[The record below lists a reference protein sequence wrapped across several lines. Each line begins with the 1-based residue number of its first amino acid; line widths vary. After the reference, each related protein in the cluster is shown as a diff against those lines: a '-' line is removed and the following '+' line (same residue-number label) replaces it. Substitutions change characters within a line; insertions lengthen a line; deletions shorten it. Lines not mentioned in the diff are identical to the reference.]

1 MTVSDR
7 AQHLLKILVEKY
19 IRDGEPV
26 GSKTLAREA
35 RLQLSPATIRNTLAD
50 LEERGLVLSPHTSAG
65 RIPTPAGYRLFVDSL
80 LTTAPLEEEHLR
92 RLKTT
97 LDPDKSPHELVES
110 ASQLLSEISHMASI
124 VLIPKRDHVML
135 RQIEFLPLN
144 GNKLL
149 VILVLNDREV
159 QNRIIH
165 TERDY
170 SPEELQQAANFVNQ
184 NFAGERLIS
193 LRERLLQAMRDD
205 KDRMDQLMQ
214 TALDLANK
222 ALEQPESQPAIV
234 VAGQTNLLN
243 MADDAGMEKL
253 QEIFEAFRR
262 KRDILHLMDSCV
274 SAEGIQIF
282 IGEESGYKV
291 FGDCSLVTAPYGN
304 LNQKVGVLA
313 VVGPT
318 RMPYQQV
325 IPLVD
330 VTARILG
337 TALAGIE
344 DLPT

>member
-35 RLQLSPATIRNTLAD
+35 RLALSPATIRNTLSD

-80 LTTAPLEEEHLR
+80 LTTTPLEADQ
-92 RLKTT
+92 LKRVRAT
-97 LDPDKSPHELVES
+97 LDPDKSPRELIES
-110 ASQLLSEISHMASI
+110 ASQLLSEISHLASI
-124 VLIPKRDHVML
+124 VLIPRRDHVML

-144 GNKLL
+144 GNRLL
-149 VILVLNDREV
+149 VILVLNEREV

-165 TERDY
+165 TEREY
-170 SPEELQQAANFVNQ
+170 SSEELQQAANFLNQ
-184 NFAGERLIS
+184 HYAGERLIS
-193 LRERLLQAMRDD
+193 VREQLVQAMRDD
-205 KDRMDQLMQ
+205 KDRMDNLMQ
-214 TALDLANK
+214 TAIDLANK
-222 ALEQPESQPAIV
+222 ALETPESQPAIV
-234 VAGQTNLLN
+234 VTGQTNLLN
-243 MADDAGMEKL
+243 MADDAGMGKL
-253 QEIFEAFRR
+253 QDLFDAFKR
-262 KRDILHLMDSCV
+262 KRDILHLMDSCI

-291 FGDCSLVTAPYGN
+291 FDDCSLVTAPYGN
-304 LNQKVGVLA
+304 PNQKVGVLA

-337 TALAGIE
+337 AALSGND